1 MIKNRYEYIK
11 KIVNT
16 KNNGVAG
23 YLKSAS
29 FASLITTIVTNP
41 FKVINTKMIINKDL
55 KLFQCIKDIN
65 DKEGLIGYFKG
76 LLPSL
81 LLIINPIIQYII
93 YEKLKIRY
101 KDTKHK
107 AFAYF
112 WSGAVSKAIA
122 TFLTYPCQVVRTNIQ
137 VNIFLNKSINYIG

>member
-1 MIKNRYEYIK
+1 M
-11 KIVNT
+11 NT
-16 KNNGVAG
+16 ENSGVVG
-23 YLKSAS
+23 YFKSAS
-29 FASLITTIVTNP
+29 IASLITTIITNP
-41 FKVINTKMIINKDL
+41 FKVINTKMIFNKDL
-55 KLFQCIKDIN
+55 KLFECIKDIK
-65 DKEGLIGYFKG
+65 DKDGLVGFFKG

-101 KDTKHK
+101 KDTQHK

-112 WSGAVSKAIA
+112 LSGAVSKAIA

-137 VNIFLNKSINYIG
+137 VCISFLKELIKLIG